1 MDGGGSRTGQSSFGC
16 AFACECV
23 PLELWP
29 KSGHPPAATMFLRR
43 EALIRKGTAV
53 RPSPI
58 FSLRPT
64 GIDSESGQGDGW
76 RTQDWTSIRTMLSGR
91 AALSGQGFSMTGGPA
106 VRTQPSPL
114 TAHVAAGPTPVNPW
128 DSDNR
133 RAVPPARSGLA
144 RAGIH
149 RAFTHRR
156 TLTLSLDLDWR
167 LDWAF
172 FKFSV
177 EVWDGS

>member
-1 MDGGGSRTGQSSFGC
+1 MGQERGYRLICAIARQCTLGC

-23 PLELWP
+23 PSELWP
-29 KSGHPPAATMFLRR
+29 KSGPPPAATLFLRR

-76 RTQDWTSIRTMLSGR
+76 RTKDWTPIRTMLSGR

-114 TAHVAAGPTPVNPW
+114 TAHVAAGLTPINPW

-133 RAVPPARSGLA
+133 GPC
-144 RAGIH
+144 H
-149 RAFTHRR
+149 RPGPGWHGPAFTEPP
-156 TLTLSLDLDWR
+156 LTG
-167 LDWAF
+167 AH
-172 FKFSV
+172 
-177 EVWDGS
+177 